1 MYLLF
6 NLIPLYEPYILSD
19 DYNQE
24 NRIFIWGYT
33 GQKKTM
39 DILEPHFLGVKTEAN
54 FIKVQV
60 TRKLSKDTI

>member
-33 GQKKTM
+33 GQKKGNGHLRSPFFGGQDRGKFDKSTSHQ
-39 DILEPHFLGVKTEAN
+39 ET
-54 FIKVQV
+54 
-60 TRKLSKDTI
+60 